1 MSVYFKYI
9 RNDIAM
15 KCSEEEY
22 MKHNKKRRILL
33 TAYAVAAEAV
43 LMTGFTSLAAEARAE
58 TPKVNN
64 CKQSLSDGTFPETQ
78 RESAEMLSGIQRKR

>member
-22 MKHNKKRRILL
+22 MKHKKKRRILL
-33 TAYAVAAEAV
+33 TAYAVAAGAV
-43 LMTGFTSLAAEARAE
+43 LMTGFTSLSAGARAE
-58 TPKVNN
+58 K
-64 CKQSLSDGTFPETQ
+64 PE
-78 RESAEMLSGIQRKR
+78 INI